1 MRKPAALDFE
11 DLNRPKGIQRS
22 QRLPDP
28 ALGALWDSIIID
40 EVVKSQLLSQAVLN
54 FTVRGKVERSVLP
67 LHGVIL
73 LVGLP
78 GTGKTSLARGLAHR
92 TADSFSSAGFRLLEV
107 EPHTLTSSAMGKT
120 QRAVSE
126 LFSQAIAETASTV
139 TIRYPGGAAK
149 VDKKLLPENLQAVYK
164 IDPAAGAAEAK
175 ADAEQKAIYDA
186 QVRATEEKQKE
197 EHDALVASVAAKSQ
211 QDSKAQKAAVESD
224 RRAHAEQIASIKKEA
239 KKYADHYFRYDYLGG
254 VSGAIVERLD
264 VDLREPKEV
273 SGWPGR
279 YAVDGN
285 ASLEYFASAG
295 FSFQKS
301 A

>member
-1 MRKPAALDFE
+1 MRTRVALF
-11 DLNRPKGIQRS
+11 
-22 QRLPDP
+22 
-28 ALGALWDSIIID
+28 AL
-40 EVVKSQLLSQAVLN
+40 LL
-54 FTVRGKVERSVLP
+54 
-67 LHGVIL
+67 
-73 LVGLP
+73 
-78 GTGKTSLARGLAHR
+78 GTGLFAAEP
-92 TADSFSSAGFRLLEV
+92 APQDSGAGFDPDQKPL
-107 EPHTLTSSAMGKT
+107 TLSSG
-120 QRAVSE
+120 RA
-126 LFSQAIAETASTV
+126 FSKWQIIAETASTV

-197 EHDALVASVAAKSQ
+197 EHDAMVASVAAKSQ

-279 YAVDGN
+279 YAVDGK